1 MRVIAGTAKGVRLE
15 SPKNSRIRPTLD
27 RVRESLFN
35 ILAPRIPN
43 ARFLDLFAGTGANGI
58 EALSRGAAFCR
69 FIDTAH
75 EARAAIEQNLVL
87 AKVGEAGS
95 ILSCTLPHGL
105 AELSEGYDVVFADPP
120 YDFDQHRE
128 LLAGLAREG
137 LLLAGG
143 CVIVEHEVSRAL
155 EERVGAFK
163 RYRLS
168 RYGRVAL
175 SFYERKS

>member
-15 SPKNSRIRPTLD
+15 SPKDRRIRPTLD

-35 ILAPRIPN
+35 ILAPRIPG
-43 ARFLDLFAGTGANGI
+43 ARFLDLFAGTGAIGI
-58 EALSRGAAFCR
+58 EALSRGAAFCG
-69 FIDTAH
+69 FIDTARA
-75 EARAAIEQNLVL
+75 ARAVIEQNLAL
-87 AKVGEAGS
+87 ANVGEQGS
-95 ILSCTLPHGL
+95 ILACTLPQGL
-105 AELSEGYDVVFADPP
+105 AELSESYDVVFADPP
-120 YDFDQHRE
+120 YEFDQHEE
-128 LLAGLAREG
+128 LLAGLAGVG

-155 EERVGAFK
+155 EERVGVFK

-175 SFYERKS
+175 SFYERES